1 MWQNLQ
7 TEMSCKRK
15 QKKTK
20 IQEFT
25 YRDTT
30 NVEYEMYDYTGNNCS
45 HQNSNKRFKKK
56 NLEALP
62 GKHSKYLLQKTAIL
76 ETSRTVQKVL
86 VVLERL

>member
-7 TEMSCKRK
+7 MEMSCKRK

-30 NVEYEMYDYTGNNCS
+30 NVEYETYDYAGNNCS
-45 HQNSNKRFKKK
+45 HQNSNKRFKIKIWK
-56 NLEALP
+56 PCQENIQYIYYKRQL
-62 GKHSKYLLQKTAIL
+62 Y
-76 ETSRTVQKVL
+76 
-86 VVLERL
+86 